1 MGGFISKY
9 VFHFLI
15 FPLSSSHWLQLIHD
29 RIDSLHCLFI
39 LYDPGEFKRDVLT
52 RRPLIEFNFHP
63 QGGIKAV
70 VYTDAWQVMVMFLSM
85 VVIVVL
91 GTITLGGFD
100 NIFKIAAD
108 GDRIIFFK

>member
-1 MGGFISKY
+1 
-9 VFHFLI
+9 
-15 FPLSSSHWLQLIHD
+15 
-29 RIDSLHCLFI
+29 
-39 LYDPGEFKRDVLT
+39 
-52 RRPLIEFNFHP
+52 
-63 QGGIKAV
+63 
-70 VYTDAWQVMVMFLSM
+70 MVMFLSM